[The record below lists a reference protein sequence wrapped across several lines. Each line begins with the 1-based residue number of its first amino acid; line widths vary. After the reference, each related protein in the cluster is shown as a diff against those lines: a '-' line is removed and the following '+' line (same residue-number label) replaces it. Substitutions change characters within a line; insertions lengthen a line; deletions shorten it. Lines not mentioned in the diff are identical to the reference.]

1 MMQVSLD
8 KYDRKILAALVQ
20 NGALTNA
27 QLSEIVNLSP
37 SQCSRRRINLETK
50 GVIQGYHARLNS
62 EAIGIS
68 LRAIVRINLQSHAED
83 DAKEFLR
90 LIEQQQEV
98 AEAFSVSGDSDYV
111 LILKCENLR
120 TFADFIHSKLLPQ
133 KNYNARVHEKLS
145 LQEVEKIASPSS
157 MELLD
162 QFCKKY
168 GYTI

>member
-90 LIEQQQEV
+90 LLEQQQEV

-120 TFADFIHSKLLPQ
+120 TFADFIHTKLLPQ
-133 KNYNARVHEKLS
+133 KVISQVRSEIVLNEIKRSY
-145 LQEVEKIASPSS
+145 
-157 MELLD
+157 
-162 QFCKKY
+162 
-168 GYTI
+168 

>member
-8 KYDRKILAALVQ
+8 KYDRKILDALVQ

-120 TFADFIHSKLLPQ
+120 TFADFIHTKLLPQ
-133 KNYNARVHEKLS
+133 KVISQVRSEIVLNEIKRSY
-145 LQEVEKIASPSS
+145 
-157 MELLD
+157 
-162 QFCKKY
+162 
-168 GYTI
+168 

>member
-62 EAIGIS
+62 EAMGIS
-68 LRAIVRINLQSHAED
+68 LRAIVRVNLQSHAED
-83 DAKEFLR
+83 DAIEFLR

-120 TFADFIHSKLLPQ
+120 TFADFIHTKLLPQ
-133 KNYNARVHEKLS
+133 KVISQVRSEIVLNEIKRSY
-145 LQEVEKIASPSS
+145 
-157 MELLD
+157 
-162 QFCKKY
+162 
-168 GYTI
+168 

>member
-83 DAKEFLR
+83 DAIEFLR

-133 KNYNARVHEKLS
+133 KVIGQVRSEIVLNEMKNLYS
-145 LQEVEKIASPSS
+145 
-157 MELLD
+157 
-162 QFCKKY
+162 
-168 GYTI
+168 

>member
-8 KYDRKILAALVQ
+8 EYDRKILDALVQ

-37 SQCSRRRINLETK
+37 SQCSRRRINLEK
-50 GVIQGYHARLNS
+50 RGVIQGYHARLNS
-62 EAIGIS
+62 EAMGIS
-68 LRAIVRINLQSHAED
+68 LRAIVRVNLQSHAED
-83 DAKEFLR
+83 DAIEFLR

-133 KNYNARVHEKLS
+133 KVIGQVRSEIVLNEMKS
-145 LQEVEKIASPSS
+145 LHS
-157 MELLD
+157 
-162 QFCKKY
+162 
-168 GYTI
+168 

>member
-133 KNYNARVHEKLS
+133 KVIGQVRSEIVLNEMKS
-145 LQEVEKIASPSS
+145 LYS
-157 MELLD
+157 
-162 QFCKKY
+162 
-168 GYTI
+168 